1 MQDRVLK
8 LMKLLGSLGLG
19 CAVGIAVAWGFAQL
33 THAVLV
39 ALVGQD
45 GIVDLDGTWAWFAL
59 TLLIYASAIA
69 AGLATSVLLWRRLVP
84 RPRT

>member
-1 MQDRVLK
+1 MPRRAVK
-8 LMKLLGSLGLG
+8 LGKLLLAL
-19 CAVGIAVAWGFAQL
+19 AVGVIAGIAVVFGFAQL

-59 TLLIYASAIA
+59 TLLLYASGIGTGLT
-69 AGLATSVLLWRRLVP
+69 AGVLVWRRVGVHLK
-84 RPRT
+84 